1 MAVIKRF
8 SFSFCEYHS
17 PVEAITTSSPTFQFT
32 ESTNLIYF
40 ILIKSNK
47 VLTSK
52 LLSCTT

>member
-8 SFSFCEYHS
+8 SFSFCECRS

-47 VLTSK
+47 VLTPQ
-52 LLSCTT
+52 LLICTT